1 MLSFQE
7 FQSTIKENILYYIW
21 EFWEFE
27 QNQSPDNN
35 GEYWARIKNSQMGV
49 GVRYLCRLNKFI
61 VILQNND
68 KDYGDQT
75 SVTTDI
81 RFIYDAVVSYI
92 QSGF

>member
-7 FQSTIKENILYYIW
+7 FQSTIKENIPYYLW
-21 EFWEFE
+21 EFK

-35 GEYWARIKNSQMGV
+35 GKYSAKIKNSRV
-49 GVRYLCRLNKFI
+49 GVCYLCRLNRFI

-75 SVTTDI
+75 TITTNI
-81 RFIYDAVVSYI
+81 KFVYDTVVNYI
-92 QSGF
+92 QLGF

>member
-7 FQSTIKENILYYIW
+7 FQSTIKENIPYYP
-21 EFWEFE
+21 WEFE

-35 GEYWARIKNSQMGV
+35 SEYWARIKNSQI

-75 SVTTDI
+75 SITTDI
-81 RFIYDAVVSYI
+81 KFIHDAVVSYI

>member
-7 FQSTIKENILYYIW
+7 FQSTIKENIPYYL
-21 EFWEFE
+21 WEFE

-35 GEYWARIKNSQMGV
+35 GEYWAKIKNSQI

-61 VILQNND
+61 VILQNNS

-75 SVTTDI
+75 SITTDI
-81 RFIYDAVVSYI
+81 KFIHDVVVTYI

>member
-7 FQSTIKENILYYIW
+7 FQSTIKKNIPYYLW

-35 GEYWARIKNSQMGV
+35 DGYWARIKNSQI

-75 SVTTDI
+75 SITTDI
-81 RFIYDAVVSYI
+81 KFIHDVVVTYI

>member
-7 FQSTIKENILYYIW
+7 FQSTIKENIPYYL
-21 EFWEFE
+21 WEFE
-27 QNQSPDNN
+27 QTANN
-35 GEYWARIKNSQMGV
+35 DKYWAKIKNSQI

-75 SVTTDI
+75 SITTDI
-81 RFIYDAVVSYI
+81 KFIHDAVVSYI

>member
-7 FQSTIKENILYYIW
+7 FQSTIKENIPYYLWDFAQIV
-21 EFWEFE
+21 
-27 QNQSPDNN
+27 NN
-35 GEYWARIKNSQMGV
+35 DEYWAKIKNSQI

-61 VILQNND
+61 VILQNDD

-75 SVTTDI
+75 SLTKDI
-81 RFIYDAVVSYI
+81 KFIHDAVVSYV

>member
-7 FQSTIKENILYYIW
+7 FQSTIKENIPYYL
-21 EFWEFE
+21 WEFE
-27 QNQSPDNN
+27 QTDNN
-35 GEYWARIKNSQMGV
+35 GEYWARIKNSQIGV
-49 GVRYLCRLNKFI
+49 SYFCRLNKFI

-75 SVTTDI
+75 SITTDI
-81 RFIYDAVVSYI
+81 KFIHDAVVSYI